1 MAFIQISSVSGTP
14 PYQFY
19 VSDVYGNNKTYLGDF
34 SGTIPPTQYF
44 NLPTI
49 FSTSENVML
58 TIVDGSG
65 CEKFEIIDY

>member
-1 MAFIQISSVSGTP
+1 MFEQKLNELFDNTKPIKVE
-14 PYQFY
+14 Y
-19 VSDVYGNNKTYLGDF
+19 N
-34 SGTIPPTQYF
+34 TQYF

-65 CEKFEIIDY
+65 CEKFEILSGHA